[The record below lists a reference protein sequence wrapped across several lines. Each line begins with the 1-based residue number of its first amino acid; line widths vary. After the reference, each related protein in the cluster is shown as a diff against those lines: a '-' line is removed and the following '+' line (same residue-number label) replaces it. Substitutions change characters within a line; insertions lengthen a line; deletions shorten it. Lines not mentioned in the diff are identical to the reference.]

1 MSGLQPQSAWPSWG
15 SPLVVLRQDGAEL
28 RVLRRPLASP
38 ISRQTGHTVM
48 ASSRPRHV
56 RHDTMGWRHP
66 SLDIRQIHL
75 LTTASPSDTP
85 ASLCD
90 GGIPGVISRHLPD
103 RSPCESVIC
112 KKTVGPVTLNDVA
125 ACIIS
130 HHPSYPLK
138 LPAFVIVLR

>member
-15 SPLVVLRQDGAEL
+15 SPLVMLRQDGAEL

-56 RHDTMGWRHP
+56 RHDTMGWRHS
-66 SLDIRQIHL
+66 SLDSRQIHL

-112 KKTVGPVTLNDVA
+112 KK
-125 ACIIS
+125 
-130 HHPSYPLK
+130 PSGQSPLTTSQ
-138 LPAFVIVLR
+138 LASSLITRHIP